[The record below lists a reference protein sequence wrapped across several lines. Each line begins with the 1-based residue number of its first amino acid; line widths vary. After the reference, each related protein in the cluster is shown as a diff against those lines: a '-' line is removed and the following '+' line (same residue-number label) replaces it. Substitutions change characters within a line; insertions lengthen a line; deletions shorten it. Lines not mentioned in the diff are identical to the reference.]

1 MIFQNTSQAW
11 RLTLRKDK
19 FMDLNKIT
27 KKFILGESFSPPSLF
42 SYIQALQETMS
53 NMVPRTVSETRRLE
67 VAKSQIREI
76 RKFSKK
82 LQERVDILEEQ
93 VKVLEENRSE

>member
-1 MIFQNTSQAW
+1 
-11 RLTLRKDK
+11 
-19 FMDLNKIT
+19 MDLSKIT